1 MSAASPDTF
10 ESLGA
15 RFGPAYR
22 WLAVVTCLSAMLGMV
37 LSSVSMNVA
46 IPSVMGAFGVGQD
59 KAQWVATG
67 YLATMVIG
75 MLLNSW
81 LVAALG
87 IRMTFMLS
95 IAVFLVGSA
104 MGAFAT
110 SVEMLILS
118 RILQGIPAGVMQ
130 PLSMLVNFQIF
141 PPERRGTAMGIFG
154 MGVVLAPVFGPLIG
168 GVAIDNLGWRYIFAM
183 PLPMVMIA
191 LILGPIFMPEKSNKG
206 PLPPFDWTG
215 LALLA
220 SAVSLLLI
228 TLTSGQRLGWMS
240 DEIVGKGALS
250 VILVIAFV
258 WWETK
263 AKRPLL
269 DFSLFKNPRFA
280 CAMAV
285 SFIFG
290 ICLFGSSYV
299 VPVFAQIVQGY
310 TAMKAGWLLALGG
323 SIMILMFPLSGRMAD
338 SMPPNVLISAGLF
351 VFGVGFI
358 AIHTVDVN
366 TGFYLMAGLSAF
378 TRIGLSCVITPL
390 NATSLRY
397 VPPEKLASASSNANF
412 FRQLGGGMGIAIL
425 VAILETRT
433 TFHASGLAAT
443 QTPSNP
449 VSIDMVQ
456 RVSEMLAATGMQDA
470 MREAIAAN
478 HLGRVVYANASM
490 FGFQDV
496 FLVLAIITLVAMIPA
511 SFLRRPKAPA
521 AAAAMRAAPT
531 KPAEESK
538 PGEAVAPAPAAAA
551 AEEAAPEPEAE
562 QPAAPAPD
570 IPPVSSAAYRLL
582 HRRFSQRKP
591 PADVMAPAG
600 RRKFR

>member
-1 MSAASPDTF
+1 MTANTPDTF

-15 RFGPAYR
+15 RYGPAYR
-22 WLAVVTCLSAMLGMV
+22 WLVVFTCLTAMLGMV

-59 KAQWVATG
+59 QAQWVATG

-87 IRMTFMLS
+87 LRMTFIIVVS
-95 IAVFLVGSA
+95 VFLVASA
-104 MGAFAT
+104 IGAFAT
-110 SVEMLILS
+110 SIEMLILS
-118 RILQGIPAGVMQ
+118 RIMQGIPAGVMQ
-130 PLSMLVNFQIF
+130 PLSMMVNFQIF

-154 MGVVLAPVFGPLIG
+154 MGVVLAPVFGPLLG
-168 GVAIDNLGWRYIFAM
+168 GTAIDTLGWRYIFAM
-183 PLPMVMIA
+183 PIPLIA
-191 LILGPIFMPEKSNKG
+191 VAAILGPIFLPERVSKG

-220 SAVSLLLI
+220 SALALVLS
-228 TLTSGQRLGWMS
+228 TLTSGQRLGWLS
-240 DEIVGKGALS
+240 DEIVGRGALGFC
-250 VILVIAFV
+250 LVAAFV
-258 WWETK
+258 WWEGK

-269 DFSLFKNPRFA
+269 DFTLFRNPRFA
-280 CAMAV
+280 CAMLV

-290 ICLFGSSYV
+290 ICLFGSAYV

-310 TAMKAGWLLALGG
+310 TAMRAGWLLAAAGG
-323 SIMILMFPLSGRMAD
+323 IMIVMFPLSGRMAD
-338 SMPPNVLISAGLF
+338 TLPPNMLISAGLF
-351 VFGVGFI
+351 IFGTGFLF
-358 AIHTVDVN
+358 IHKVDVN
-366 TGFYLMAGLSAF
+366 TGFAVMAGLSAF

-425 VAILETRT
+425 VAILDTRI
-433 TFHASGLAAT
+433 TFHADGLTAT

-449 VSIDMVQ
+449 VSAQTVNRLTELLATTGIPESVRQ
-456 RVSEMLAATGMQDA
+456 ALAAD
-470 MREAIAAN
+470 
-478 HLGRVVYANASM
+478 HLGRIVYANASM

-496 FLVLAIITLVAMIPA
+496 FLVLALITLSALIPA
-511 SFLRRPKAPA
+511 YFLRRPNA
-521 AAAAMRAAPT
+521 AAAARVNVPAPP
-531 KPAEESK
+531 PADS
-538 PGEAVAPAPAAAA
+538 PAAAKPD
-551 AEEAAPEPEAE
+551 PEP
-562 QPAAPAPD
+562 PPLPD
-570 IPPVSSAAYRLL
+570 VPRSESAAYRLL
-582 HRRFSQRKP
+582 HRRFSQRRP
-591 PADVMAPAG
+591 PPDAIAPAG

>member
-1 MSAASPDTF
+1 
-10 ESLGA
+10 
-15 RFGPAYR
+15 
-22 WLAVVTCLSAMLGMV
+22 MLGMV

-81 LVAALG
+81 LVAAMG

-95 IAVFLVGSA
+95 TALFLVGSA
-104 MGAFAT
+104 MGAFAN

-118 RILQGIPAGVMQ
+118 RILQGIPAGIMQ
-130 PLSMLVNFQIF
+130 PLCMIVNFQVF

-168 GVAIDNLGWRYIFAM
+168 GVAIDTLGWRYIFAM
-183 PLPMVMIA
+183 PLPLVVIA
-191 LILGPIFMPEKSNKG
+191 LILGPIFLPERENKG

-215 LALLA
+215 LFLLA
-220 SAVSLLLI
+220 GGVSLVLI
-228 TLTSGQRLGWMS
+228 TLTSGQRMGWTS
-240 DEIVGKGALS
+240 DEIVGQGIVA
-250 VILVIAFV
+250 VCFMAAFV

-263 AKRPLL
+263 ATRPLL

-290 ICLFGSSYV
+290 ICLFSSSYI

-310 TAMKAGWLLALGG
+310 TAMKAGWLLAAGG
-323 SIMILMFPLSGRMAD
+323 SIMILMFPLSGRLAD

-351 VFGVGFI
+351 VFGVGFVF
-358 AIHTVDVN
+358 IHTVDVN
-366 TGFYLMAGLSAF
+366 TGFFLMAGLSAF

-397 VPPEKLASASSNANF
+397 VPPDKLANASSNANF

-425 VAILETRT
+425 VAVLETRT
-433 TFHASGLAAT
+433 TFHANSLAAT
-443 QTPSNP
+443 QTPANP
-449 VSIDMVQ
+449 ASIDMVQ
-456 RVSEMLAATGMQDA
+456 RVTEMLASTGIDDA
-470 MREAIAAN
+470 LLEAIAAN
-478 HLGRVVYANASM
+478 HLGKVVHANASM

-496 FLVLAIITLVAMIPA
+496 FLVLAVITLIAMIPA
-511 SFLRRPKAPA
+511 YFLRKPSDPVGAALGASAASPGPVEALQKTQTSNDAEAPA
-521 AAAAMRAAPT
+521 QSA
-531 KPAEESK
+531 
-538 PGEAVAPAPAAAA
+538 
-551 AEEAAPEPEAE
+551 PEAE
-562 QPAAPAPD
+562 IHSAPQPPDTAMPD
-570 IPPVSSAAYRLL
+570 IPRIASPAYRLL
-582 HRRFSQRKP
+582 HRRFSQRIP
-591 PADVMAPAG
+591 PEDAVAPAG
-600 RRKFR
+600 RRKSP